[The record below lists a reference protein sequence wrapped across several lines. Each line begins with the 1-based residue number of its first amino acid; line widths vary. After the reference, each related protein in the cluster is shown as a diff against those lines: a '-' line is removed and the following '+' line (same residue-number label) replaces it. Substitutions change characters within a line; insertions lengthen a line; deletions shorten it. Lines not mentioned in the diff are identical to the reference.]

1 MKTKQILPRET
12 EEEPETVPGHP
23 VNIRKYFVEALKEG
37 DMVFTFASMDSNQS
51 SLETNTS

>member
-1 MKTKQILPRET
+1 MAAKSLTHET